1 MKKRSFK
8 IMFLWTKRAII
19 GKKARV
25 SKNSRFSFTTTYP
38 DDVIEFNEWTKMY
51 NVSILF
57 KK

>member
-19 GKKARV
+19 GKKTKARK
-25 SKNSRFSFTTTYP
+25 SFRPSFTTTYP
-38 DDVIEFNEWTKMY
+38 DVVIDFNDWAVNY
-51 NVSILF
+51 GVSTMI